1 MNPWIITG
9 IILVVGITILI
20 VLYFQGNK
28 LQKKQEEQRAQ
39 IMENVQQVTM
49 LVIDKKRM
57 PLKDAGLPKMVMD
70 QAPKRAR
77 RAKVPVV
84 KAKIGPRIMTFLSDE
99 EVYDLIPVKAQIKA
113 NISGIYITS
122 INNYR
127 KAPVPEPEKKGIMA
141 KLRRKADS
149 ASKEL
154 SEANAHKEKK
164 KK

>member
-70 QAPKRAR
+70 QAPKRAQ
-77 RAKVPVV
+77 RAKVPW
-84 KAKIGPRIMTFLSDE
+84 
-99 EVYDLIPVKAQIKA
+99 
-113 NISGIYITS
+113 
-122 INNYR
+122 
-127 KAPVPEPEKKGIMA
+127 
-141 KLRRKADS
+141 
-149 ASKEL
+149 
-154 SEANAHKEKK
+154 
-164 KK
+164 

>member
-1 MNPWIITG
+1 MNPWIISG
-9 IILVVGITILI
+9 IIIAIGVIILI

-39 IMENVQQVTM
+39 IMENVQQVNM

-57 PLKDAGLPKMVMD
+57 PLKEAGLPKIVME
-70 QAPKRAR
+70 QAPKRAQ

-84 KAKIGPRIMTFLSDE
+84 KAKIGPRIMTFIADE
-99 EVYDLIPVKAQIKA
+99 DIYDLIPVKAQIRA
-113 NISGIYITS
+113 MVSGIYITS

-127 KAPVPEPEKKGIMA
+127 KAPVPEPEKKGFMA
-141 KLRRKADS
+141 KLRGKANS

-154 SEANAHKEKK
+154 NEAKSQKNK
-164 KK
+164 